1 MFYTAC
7 FLVIDIK
14 LNETSLSFYRYHNK
28 GIPSAT
34 PEGEYR
40 GTFTKTD
47 TGTLQ
52 YKPVDQSFKSEC
64 MSVSYITVMS
74 ACAPGKGYLTLV
86 CKIIYLNIRLHSQG
100 LLNCQK
106 M

>member
-1 MFYTAC
+1 MFYAAC

-28 GIPSAT
+28 GTPSAT

-64 MSVSYITVMS
+64 KSVSNITVM
-74 ACAPGKGYLTLV
+74 YDLF
-86 CKIIYLNIRLHSQG
+86 IYQMTHKG